1 MEKNTDLGLLIM
13 RLSTGIMM
21 LLHGIAKLLGGIA
34 PIQSMVA
41 DKGLPVFISY
51 AVFVGEI
58 IAPILLI
65 IGYRTRLSALV
76 FALNCLAIMWFGGYS
91 IFSLDRFGGWAAELP
106 GLYLFAA
113 ITLFFTGAGKYA
125 LSNNNRWD

>member
-1 MEKNTDLGLLIM
+1 MEKNRDLGLLIM

-76 FALNCLAIMWFGGYS
+76 FALNCLAIMWFGG
-91 IFSLDRFGGWAAELP
+91 WAAELP